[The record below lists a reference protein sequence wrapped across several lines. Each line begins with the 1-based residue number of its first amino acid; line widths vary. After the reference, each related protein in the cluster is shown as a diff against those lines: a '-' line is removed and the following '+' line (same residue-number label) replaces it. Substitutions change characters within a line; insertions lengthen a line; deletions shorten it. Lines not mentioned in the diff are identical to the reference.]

1 MAPTRLV
8 EISDVHVTAP
18 AYRWF
23 PEDWFNKRLP
33 AWLNLCWLGRGRRFA
48 HAEAVLAALVA
59 ELRRRPPDR
68 VVFSGD
74 ATALGF
80 DEETARAAALLGAPG
95 REPLPGIAVPGN
107 HDYCTPRAAAGPFER
122 HFAAWQQGERV
133 GGAV

>member
-1 MAPTRLV
+1 MASTRLV
-8 EISDVHVTAP
+8 HVSDVHVTAP

-33 AWLNLCWLGRGRRFA
+33 AGLNLRWLGRGRRFA

-68 VVFSGD
+68 VIFSGD

-80 DEETARAAALLGAPG
+80 EEETARAAALLGATGPG
-95 REPLPGIAVPGN
+95 PLPGLAVPGN
-107 HDYCTPRAAAGPFER
+107 
-122 HFAAWQQGERV
+122 
-133 GGAV
+133 